1 MKPAASDAM
10 ALAPEDNVQFSLSAD
25 ADADGGEGSV
35 TDKARRAPSRAHADD
50 LSEPDT
56 HKPRDSMVYMV
67 AGVGGGCLSTL
78 ALHPFDTVK
87 TRLQAAASPA
97 AGAAHF
103 DYRSVA
109 DAVATIARN
118 EGLGR
123 GLYRGVVPALLGSS
137 ISWGIYFECYQRAK
151 ALLSC
156 ASGLLDSQLLTADR
170 TMNHL
175 LSGTVAGV
183 FTVLATNPIWLLK
196 TRMQL
201 ENAQHQVGGMGASA
215 RGPYSNLVRA
225 ILSVWRHDGPLGFY
239 RGVGP
244 SLLLVSHGAIQ
255 FAAYERIRS
264 VLLHRRRR
272 ASEATRGRAPDE
284 AAASS
289 RERDSHGLGSAALT
303 IGENLIAAT
312 LSKVIASI
320 ATYPFQVARTR
331 MQQHRADQ
339 RLYGNMSRALRTIV
353 VLHGLRGLYRGMTAN
368 LLRVTP
374 SSAITFVCY
383 EQISHFLLQR
393 RR

>member
-1 MKPAASDAM
+1 MCRSVHHQYPRTLCVSSVASPAHGTICECTWAGRTPFADTAYPNRHCTLATIAHLWCLSSPSCRAVSGSAWSVRSSVLLRDPREFPASCPRCGCCRRASLRPEGSRSRTRRLNPVESFRATGFMSVVARAARRPTATASAIGVSGRHRGARRFGREKEMKPAASDAM

-175 LSGTVAGV
+175 LSGTVQACSRCWR
-183 FTVLATNPIWLLK
+183 PI
-196 TRMQL
+196 R
-201 ENAQHQVGGMGASA
+201 
-215 RGPYSNLVRA
+215 
-225 ILSVWRHDGPLGFY
+225 
-239 RGVGP
+239 
-244 SLLLVSHGAIQ
+244 
-255 FAAYERIRS
+255 
-264 VLLHRRRR
+264 
-272 ASEATRGRAPDE
+272 
-284 AAASS
+284 
-289 RERDSHGLGSAALT
+289 
-303 IGENLIAAT
+303 
-312 LSKVIASI
+312 
-320 ATYPFQVARTR
+320 
-331 MQQHRADQ
+331 
-339 RLYGNMSRALRTIV
+339 YG
-353 VLHGLRGLYRGMTAN
+353 
-368 LLRVTP
+368 
-374 SSAITFVCY
+374 C
-383 EQISHFLLQR
+383 
-393 RR
+393 